1 MAALVPNQ
9 GRLEEDAMLSKLG
22 SHARHNVVGYLA
34 LFFALTGVAY
44 AAGPLKAGDPAGG
57 DLTGTYPDP
66 GVVSSIARDS
76 EIFPTVLANDGS
88 ASNLDA
94 DKLDGLNSTALA
106 RVGGTVLNEGTV
118 TVASGM
124 FTASRVGEGWYRL
137 EFPDGTFVGG
147 GCHPPIVT
155 VTPVALTAF
164 VTTQTTSCS
173 VGGGGY
179 VDLVFYDQAGAPRDT
194 AFNFIAL

>member
-1 MAALVPNQ
+1 
-9 GRLEEDAMLSKLG
+9 MLSTLG

-44 AAGPLKAGDPAGG
+44 AAGPLKVGDPAGG

-106 RVGGTVLNEGTV
+106 RVGGTVLNETA
-118 TVASGM
+118 TVASGT
-124 FTASRVGEGWYRL
+124 FTASRVGEG
-137 EFPDGTFVGG
+137 GTDSNSRMERSSVAAAIPRSSPSL
-147 GCHPPIVT
+147 PP
-155 VTPVALTAF
+155 P
-164 VTTQTTSCS
+164 
-173 VGGGGY
+173 
-179 VDLVFYDQAGAPRDT
+179 
-194 AFNFIAL
+194 